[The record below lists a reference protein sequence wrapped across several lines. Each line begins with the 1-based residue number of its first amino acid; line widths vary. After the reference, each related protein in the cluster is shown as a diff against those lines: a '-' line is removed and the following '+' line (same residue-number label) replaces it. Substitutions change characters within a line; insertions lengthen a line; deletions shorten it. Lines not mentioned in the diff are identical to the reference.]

1 MQLDFDSPIRADRI
15 VLYDRP
21 GDDDSNGGTLSFS
34 DGSTVEVRDLPRN
47 GGARTLTFPMKTFDR
62 VRFQVAGGTG
72 LNPGLSEFEVY
83 AVPSAPEAPTD
94 VSVVRDGDE
103 ATVSWKPP
111 TFDGGAP
118 LTGYVVTARRDGVP
132 EKTVEVD
139 ENTTEAVLD
148 GLSAAQ
154 SYDFTV
160 AARNLIG
167 TGPGMGEPVLA
178 TGLAIT
184 GPNQVVR
191 PYGSARF
198 EVAFTPDDTTL
209 KKARWS
215 VTESDGSPTDK
226 ATIDDAGVLRVNH
239 RDGNVV
245 VTATAADAGGVSTN
259 ATVTI
264 ALDPSLYRSNASRW
278 PGASATASSQFNNDF
293 RAAKVHDGFGAAAGE
308 WASGGEQNPW
318 IRLEWTTPVQADTIT
333 LYDRPGVDDATGG
346 TLSFSDGSSVPVDGI
361 PADGGAKTVSLGQK
375 RFTWVRFQVVGGS
388 GPNVGLAEFEVAA
401 TPSPPQAPT
410 DVAAA
415 PLEDGVVVSWSPPAF
430 DGGAPLTGYVV
441 TPYRQGVALDPVN
454 VEAGLS
460 SATVTGLSAGQAYE
474 FGVAARNIVGTGPE
488 SARTEPVVP
497 T

>member
-1 MQLDFDSPIRADRI
+1 M
-15 VLYDRP
+15 YDRP